1 MKRIHHLML
10 LTVGTGL
17 LLAVLINTLAADE
30 LSPALENSLLPA
42 APGLAASLAT
52 GPAQDSPPSVPQMT
66 TAGAANRPAWAPWLL
81 WSLGLIEIWLAGSLG
96 VCAVLLWLSPLSLQ
110 SLDERLKTRMIP
122 GIRLRDGM
130 PLTVS
135 HLTLVRAF
143 ADHPRVLDAWIAR
156 NETALCEW
164 NSIALVET
172 EETTPDASLNG
183 LTFDLNCSQELR
195 ERLPSAAFCLCLCGD
210 LRRQENLA
218 LAALL
223 RKSLHPRAD
232 ERLTPT
238 RLIPVV
244 LDPHCHDR
252 LKKTEPESSG
262 TMAAIP
268 LMLAE
273 LRRID
278 GLAAD
283 LLGDW
288 GRKLVMSQRLLP
300 IVEDW
305 RRTPASVREALLTA
319 YSRGEL
325 SRLIILGGDSRV
337 PDVTGI
343 VRVTLHAEGAAVP
356 ELSPMTTQDRQS
368 RPAMSAIAVSPDS
381 VWDLA
386 AGSDAG
392 LDQTSHSQMEAA
404 SAELEPAATVT
415 APELRIVSEPS
426 VSGPFDDD
434 ETADEPAVVTLPV
447 SRPVEAR
454 AASAP
459 VSTAAVEAISRIGR
473 AMQAAV
479 PRLDEALSC
488 PDDTI
493 RHRAAQELT
502 EVFLKALPVLYRA
515 AEDQQPEIRE
525 TAEAAL
531 AQFNSIQ
538 AVIQRK
544 AS

>member
-10 LTVGTGL
+10 LTVGAGL
-17 LLAVLINTLAADE
+17 LLAVLINTLVADE
-30 LSPALENSLLPA
+30 LSPLSESSSLTAVPEQT
-42 APGLAASLAT
+42 ASPDT
-52 GPAQDSPPSVPQMT
+52 SPAQDNAPSVPPT
-66 TAGAANRPAWAPWLL
+66 AAAGAADRSAWMPWLL
-81 WSLGLIEIWLAGSLG
+81 WSLGLIEFWLAGSLG
-96 VCAVLLWLSPLSLQ
+96 ACAALLWLSPLRLQ
-110 SLDERLKTRMIP
+110 SLDERLKKRLIP
-122 GIRLRDGM
+122 GLRWNGGM
-130 PLTVS
+130 PLTLS

-164 NSIALVET
+164 NSIALDET
-172 EETTPDASLNG
+172 EEPIPEASLNG
-183 LTFDLNCSQELR
+183 LAFDLNSSKELR

-210 LRRQENLA
+210 QRRQENLA

-223 RKSLHPRAD
+223 RKALHPRAD
-232 ERLTPT
+232 ERLTQT

-252 LKKTEPESSG
+252 LKKTDPESSG
-262 TMAAIP
+262 AVTAIP

-278 GLAAD
+278 GLSAD

-288 GRKLVMSQRLLP
+288 GSKLVLSQRLLP

-319 YSRGEL
+319 YSRGEVP
-325 SRLIILGGDSRV
+325 RLIILGGDSRV

-343 VRVTLHAEGAAVP
+343 VRVTLPAEGAAST
-356 ELSPMTTQDRQS
+356 ELPPATTADRKS
-368 RPAMSAIAVSPDS
+368 RPAVSTIAASPDS
-381 VWDLA
+381 VWDLP
-386 AGSDAG
+386 AGADVEV
-392 LDQTSHSQMEAA
+392 DQTAHSLIKPADVEPA
-404 SAELEPAATVT
+404 SAEPERAATTSVK
-415 APELRIVSEPS
+415 ELRIVSGS
-426 VSGPFDDD
+426 VEEDAA
-434 ETADEPAVVTLPV
+434 EEPAVVPLSV
-447 SRPVEAR
+447 SRPVEAQS
-454 AASAP
+454 APAP
-459 VSTAAVEAISRIGR
+459 VSPAAVEAIGRIGR

-488 PDDTI
+488 PDETI
-493 RHRAAQELT
+493 RQRAAQELSN
-502 EVFLKALPVLYRA
+502 VFLKALPVLYRA

-525 TAEAAL
+525 TAEATL
-531 AQFNSIQ
+531 AELNSFH

>member
-1 MKRIHHLML
+1 MKRIHHLLL
-10 LTVGTGL
+10 LTFGAGL
-17 LLAVLINTLAADE
+17 LLAVLINTLTADE
-30 LSPALENSLLPA
+30 LSPAPESSLLPA
-42 APGLAASLAT
+42 TPEQAASPEIR
-52 GPAQDSPPSVPQMT
+52 PAQDSPSSVPQVT
-66 TAGAANRPAWAPWLL
+66 TTGAANRPAWAPWLL
-81 WSLGLIEIWLAGSLG
+81 WSLGVIELWLAGSLG
-96 VCAVLLWLSPLSLQ
+96 ICAVLLWLSPLSLQ
-110 SLDERLKTRMIP
+110 SLDERLKKRIIP
-122 GIRLRDGM
+122 GIRLRGGM
-130 PLTVS
+130 PLTLS
-135 HLTLVRAF
+135 HLALVRAF

-172 EETTPDASLNG
+172 GEPAPDASLNG
-183 LTFDLNCSQELR
+183 LTFDLNSSQELR

-210 LRRQENLA
+210 QRRQENLA
-218 LAALL
+218 LATLL
-223 RKSLHPRAD
+223 RKALHPRAN
-232 ERLTPT
+232 ERLTQM

-252 LKKTEPESSG
+252 LKKSEPESTG
-262 TMAAIP
+262 AMAAIP
-268 LMLAE
+268 LLLAE
-273 LRRID
+273 LRRIE

-325 SRLIILGGDSRV
+325 PRLVVLGGDSRV

-343 VRVTLHAEGAAVP
+343 VRVTLHAEGAAAP
-356 ELSPMTTQDRQS
+356 ELSPATTPDRQS
-368 RPAMSAIAVSPDS
+368 RPAVSAIAVSPDS

-386 AGSDAG
+386 SGSDVER
-392 LDQTSHSQMEAA
+392 DQTPHSLMEGA
-404 SAELEPAATVT
+404 SAEPEPAGTVT

-426 VSGPFDDD
+426 VSGPFDED
-434 ETADEPAVVTLPV
+434 ETADEPAVVALPV
-447 SRPVEAR
+447 SRPVEAQS
-454 AASAP
+454 APAP
-459 VSTAAVEAISRIGR
+459 VSPAAVEAIGRIGR

-488 PDDTI
+488 PDDAI
-493 RHRAAQELT
+493 RYRAAQELS

-515 AEDQQPEIRE
+515 AEDQHPEIRE

-531 AQFNSIQ
+531 AQFDSYQ

>member
-10 LTVGTGL
+10 LTVGAGL
-17 LLAVLINTLAADE
+17 LLAVLINTLVADE
-30 LSPALENSLLPA
+30 LSPLSESSSLTAVLEQT
-42 APGLAASLAT
+42 ASPDT
-52 GPAQDSPPSVPQMT
+52 SPAQDNAPSVPPT
-66 TAGAANRPAWAPWLL
+66 AAAGAAGRSAWTPWLL
-81 WSLGLIEIWLAGSLG
+81 WSLGAVEFWLAGSLG
-96 VCAVLLWLSPLSLQ
+96 VCAVLLWLSPLRLQ
-110 SLDERLKTRMIP
+110 SLDERLKKRTIP
-122 GIRLRDGM
+122 GIRLSGGM
-130 PLTVS
+130 PLTLS

-164 NSIALVET
+164 NSIALDET
-172 EETTPDASLNG
+172 EEPIPEASLNG
-183 LTFDLNCSQELR
+183 LAFDLNSSKELR

-210 LRRQENLA
+210 QRRQENLA
-218 LAALL
+218 LTALL
-223 RKSLHPRAD
+223 RKSLHPQAD
-232 ERLTPT
+232 QRLTLM

-262 TMAAIP
+262 AMAAIP

-288 GRKLVMSQRLLP
+288 SRKLVLSQRLLP

-343 VRVTLHAEGAAVP
+343 VRVTLHAEGTATI
-356 ELSPMTTQDRQS
+356 ELPPATTSNRQS
-368 RPAMSAIAVSPDS
+368 HPAGSTIAASPDS

-386 AGSDAG
+386 AGLA
-392 LDQTSHSQMEAA
+392 
-404 SAELEPAATVT
+404 AELNPVQSHVTETAAVEPEPINEPEPVATAT
-415 APELRIVSEPS
+415 APELRIVSEPVEEES
-426 VSGPFDDD
+426 A
-434 ETADEPAVVTLPV
+434 EEPAVVPLPV
-447 SRPVEAR
+447 SRLVEAQS
-454 AASAP
+454 APAP
-459 VSTAAVEAISRIGR
+459 VSPAAVEAIGRIGR

-488 PDDTI
+488 PDETI
-493 RHRAAQELT
+493 RQRAAQELSN
-502 EVFLKALPVLYRA
+502 VFLKALPVLYRA

-525 TAEAAL
+525 TAEVVL
-531 AQFNSIQ
+531 AQLNGFQ